1 MTDGR
6 LKAPERRI
14 PIFVIAGPTATGK
27 TDLAVVAAQALDAEI
42 VGADSMQVYRH
53 MNIGTA
59 TPTLDEQRG
68 IPHHMIDIVNPDETH
83 DAAAYIAQ
91 ADKVIARIAAGGRR
105 VLLVGGTGL
114 YIRVL
119 LHGLQAGPPPDPDLR
134 DEITAKAKELGWPA
148 VHMELADLD
157 LKTARRLHPN
167 DGVRI
172 RRALEVVRQSGVPI
186 SKWQDDHAFEEDR
199 YPTAI
204 VGLEQPRELLHA
216 RINSRVDGMIRD
228 GFVSEVESLIEAG
241 YPPSLKPMQGLGYK
255 RMCEHLAGDLSGD
268 EASEKTK
275 TDTRRL
281 ARRQRKWFNREPG
294 IEWIDPTAKKIIE
307 AAAKFFDEAETK

>member
-1 MTDGR
+1 VTDER
-6 LKAPERRI
+6 SEAPKRRI

-27 TDLAVVAAQALDAEI
+27 TDLAVAAAQALDAEI

-59 TPTLDEQRG
+59 TPTLDELRG
-68 IPHHMIDIVNPDETH
+68 IPHHMIDIVNPDETY
-83 DAAAYIAQ
+83 DVAAYIAQ
-91 ADKVIARIAAGGRR
+91 ADKVITRIAAGGRR

-119 LHGLQAGPPPDPDLR
+119 LHGLQAGPPPDPVLR

-148 VHMELADLD
+148 LHMELADLD
-157 LKTARRLHPN
+157 PETARRLHPN

-172 RRALEVVRQSGVPI
+172 LRALEVVRQSGVPI
-186 SKWQDDHAFEEDR
+186 SRWQDDHAFEEDR
-199 YPTAI
+199 YQAAI
-204 VGLEQPRELLHA
+204 VGLDQPRDLLHA
-216 RINSRVDGMIRD
+216 RINDRVDGMIRG
-228 GFVSEVESLIEAG
+228 GFASEVESLIEAG
-241 YPPSLKPMQGLGYK
+241 YPSSLKPMQALGYK
-255 RMCEHLAGDLSGD
+255 RLCEHMAGDLSMD
-268 EASEKTK
+268 EAIEKTK

-294 IEWIDPTAKKIIE
+294 LEWIDPTANRIIE
-307 AAAKFFDEAETK
+307 VAAEFFDKAEAK

>member
-1 MTDGR
+1 MTDER
-6 LKAPERRI
+6 LKAPERFI

-27 TDLAVVAAQALDAEI
+27 TDLAVVVAQALDAEI

-59 TPTLDEQRG
+59 TPTLDELRG
-68 IPHHMIDIVNPDETH
+68 IPHHMIDVVNPDETY
-83 DAAAYIAQ
+83 DAAAYITQ
-91 ADKVIARIAAGGRR
+91 ADKVVARIAAGGRR

-119 LHGLQAGPPPDPDLR
+119 LHGLQAGPPPNPDLR

-148 VHMELADLD
+148 LHMELADLD
-157 LKTARRLHPN
+157 PRTARKLHPN

-172 RRALEVVRQSGVPI
+172 LRALEVVRQSGVPI
-186 SKWQDDHAFEEDR
+186 SKWQDDHAFQEDR
-199 YPTAI
+199 YPHAI
-204 VGLEQPRELLHA
+204 VGLDQPKELLHA
-216 RINSRVDGMIRD
+216 RINSRVDRMIRD
-228 GFVSEVESLIEAG
+228 GFASEVESLIEDG

-268 EASEKTK
+268 EAAEKTK

-294 IEWIDPTAKKIIE
+294 LEWIDPTAKKIIE
-307 AAAKFFDEAETK
+307 AAAKFFDKAEAK